1 MFNNSENIACEISES
16 KTSSSDWGQFRRSV
30 LFPPLQN
37 CKPID
42 QQKVSSPLATTL
54 SSDWGQFSESLW
66 DENKSYEE
74 KENLGLDNISF
85 SEKHR
90 LQFPVNI
97 NRHFINHS
105 HKKLKSCGKNIPT
118 SVVSDHYSNTNYQ
131 TNKNNMKLR
140 NLFSNISKAVGGNN
154 SNSSQTSSTVSSPQK
169 GRQFFVI
176 TLHRFK
182 RYP

>member
-1 MFNNSENIACEISES
+1 MFNNSERIACEISES
-16 KTSSSDWGQFRRSV
+16 TTSSSDWGQFRRSV

-54 SSDWGQFSESLW
+54 SSDWGQFSEYLW
-66 DENKSYEE
+66 NENKSFEE
-74 KENLGLDNISF
+74 KENLSLDNISF

-118 SVVSDHYSNTNYQ
+118 
-131 TNKNNMKLR
+131 
-140 NLFSNISKAVGGNN
+140 
-154 SNSSQTSSTVSSPQK
+154 
-169 GRQFFVI
+169 
-176 TLHRFK
+176 
-182 RYP
+182 